1 MIPIRDYSNFFIKKS
16 FDLPAYKPKKK
27 IKIAQPYDYLF
38 YEIFHK
44 IHNLDNTSFLPYIER
59 QEKMKIAEA
68 LEKIKMKNHDFIL
81 NNIMYDFN
89 IHLITLNAV
98 CLFYKINL
106 LFIKDNVYIKMF
118 HSDDTNILVMN
129 DKFKFLN
136 YDSEIYNT
144 HYEITN
150 LLKPLNSVSYYKV
163 DELTSIA
170 QKIHIP
176 YEKVKKKDLY
186 DSIYNYLVKLN
197 IFKID

>member
-1 MIPIRDYSNFFIKKS
+1 MFNIREYSQFFIKKS

-27 IKIAQPYDYLF
+27 IKVAEKYDYLF

-44 IHNLDNTSFLPYIER
+44 IHNLDSTSFIPYIER
-59 QEKMKIAEA
+59 QEKMKIAES
-68 LEKIKMKNHDFIL
+68 LEKIKMKSHDFIL

-89 IHLITLNAV
+89 IHLITLNAI
-98 CLFYKINL
+98 CIFYKINL
-106 LFIKDNVYIKMF
+106 LFIKDATYIKMF
-118 HSDDTNILVMN
+118 HSESEKVLVMN
-129 DKFKFLN
+129 DKYKFIN
-136 YDSEIYNT
+136 YDPGIYDT
-144 HYEITN
+144 HYEVTN

-163 DELTSIA
+163 DELVTIA